1 MLFHK
6 LLVYTER
13 QFHTVTEFQ
22 NGGKRTHMP
31 KLLYIYDFSFK
42 FDKTKCRKN
51 LLLYIMLATEHLR
64 TVIMR
69 IGDKSNIESKIT
81 KMRCPNPKYALKVLF
96 QKTLH
101 AVRIPLNL
109 YIFFYF
115 TPYKTLQWKKNE

>member
-1 MLFHK
+1 MAASGRTCLSCYIFTISVLNLTK
-6 LLVYTER
+6 RSVER
-13 QFHTVTEFQ
+13 
-22 NGGKRTHMP
+22 
-31 KLLYIYDFSFK
+31 
-42 FDKTKCRKN
+42 RKIAN

-81 KMRCPNPKYALKVLF
+81 KSPNPKYALKVLF

>member
-1 MLFHK
+1 MAASGRTCLSCYIFTNSVLNLTK
-6 LLVYTER
+6 RSVER
-13 QFHTVTEFQ
+13 
-22 NGGKRTHMP
+22 
-31 KLLYIYDFSFK
+31 
-42 FDKTKCRKN
+42 RKIAN